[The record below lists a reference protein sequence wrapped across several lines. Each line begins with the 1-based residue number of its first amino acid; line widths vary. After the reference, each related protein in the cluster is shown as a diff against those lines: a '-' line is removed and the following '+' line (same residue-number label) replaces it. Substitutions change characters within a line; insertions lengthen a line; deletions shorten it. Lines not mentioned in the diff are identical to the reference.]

1 MKTFHRA
8 ACSALLAVALLG
20 LAGCASQQEP
30 AEQALAGIEKTL
42 AGSGEQLQKYLPEKH
57 AAIIARVEELRAAVT
72 QGEFGKVVKQAPAIV
87 DELRRAVADAAI
99 ARAEARIAIE
109 NEWKDLSTAIPGMI
123 TATDQ
128 RIAALAGRPPQGM
141 ERAAFQELLAKYETA
156 RSDWGKA
163 ATSVDARN
171 FEATVIAARGLKAT
185 ITEAMA
191 ALGMPAS

>member
-1 MKTFHRA
+1 MKFRCA
-8 ACSALLAVALLG
+8 ARGAVLVVGLLG

-57 AAIIARVEELRAAVT
+57 AAIVGRVAELRDALQQGEYARVVR
-72 QGEFGKVVKQAPAIV
+72 QAPAVV

-99 ARAEARIAIE
+99 ARAEGRIAIE
-109 NEWKDLSTAIPGMI
+109 DEWRELSKAIPGMI

-128 RIAALAGRPPQGM
+128 RLAALAGRPPQGM
-141 ERAAFQELLAKYETA
+141 ERAVFRELVAKYEAA

-163 ATSVDARN
+163 ATSIDTKN
-171 FEATVIAARGLKAT
+171 FENTVVAARGLKAT

-191 ALGMPAS
+191 ALGVPAS

>member
-1 MKTFHRA
+1 MKMFRCA
-8 ACSALLAVALLG
+8 AGSAALVAALLG

-57 AAIIARVEELRAAVT
+57 AAIMARVEELQAALT
-72 QGEFGKVVKQAPAIV
+72 QGEYGKVVKQAPAIV

-99 ARAEARIAIE
+99 ARAEVRIAIE
-109 NEWKDLSTAIPGMI
+109 NEWKELSAAIPGMI

-128 RIAALAGRPPQGM
+128 RITALAGRPPQGM

-156 RSDWGKA
+156 RNDWGKA
-163 ATSVDARN
+163 ATSIDAKN
-171 FEATVIAARGLKAT
+171 FEATVVTTRGLKAT

-191 ALGMPAS
+191 ALGVPAS